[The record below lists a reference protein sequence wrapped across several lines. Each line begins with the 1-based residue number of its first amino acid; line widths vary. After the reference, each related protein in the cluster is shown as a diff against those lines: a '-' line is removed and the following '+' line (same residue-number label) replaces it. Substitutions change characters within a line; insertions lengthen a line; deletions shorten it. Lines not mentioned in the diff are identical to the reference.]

1 VTSIILLLVLA
12 SPLPAAEVPSVDL
25 KSLDRSAKPCAD
37 FFQFACGGWLEANP
51 IPADQ
56 SRWGRFSVLAED
68 NRALLKGILEEAA
81 AAPKDDADRRI
92 GGLYAACMDEPAAER
107 LGAAP
112 LRSHFDA
119 IAAWGGGKDLAPLL
133 ARLHRAGVSAG
144 FGYGA
149 EIDAKASTSV
159 IAAVDQSGLGLPDRD
174 YYLKA
179 DAKSV
184 ETRAAYRAHVARL
197 LGLLG
202 VPEAASAAE
211 ADAVLRV
218 ETALAEAA
226 MDRTER
232 RNPDN
237 VYHKMGRAGLAGLAP
252 AFDWPAY
259 FAAAGGPAWS
269 EVNAA
274 SPGFLE
280 GFSALLSSAPA
291 ADLRSYLRWRTAAA
305 YAPRLSKAV
314 VDADFEFFGK
324 RLTGAKELRPRWK
337 RCVGLVDELLGE
349 DLGRR
354 YVAKAYPPEVKARMD
369 ALVAGVEVA
378 LGRGIDGLAW
388 MGPATK
394 ARAREKL
401 AAIENKVGYPKAWRD
416 YAAVTVDRSDLHAS
430 VASAVAFEFERQ
442 LAKIGKPVDRGEWY
456 MTPPTV
462 NAYYDPS
469 MNTINFPAGILQPPF
484 FDGARDAAANYGG
497 IGGVIGHELIH
508 GFDDAGR
515 RFDAKGNLTDWW
527 TKEDAAAFDSR
538 ASCIADQY
546 AAYESIPGVTLN
558 GRLTLGENAAD
569 SGGLRTAL
577 AAYRALPAAERPE
590 RDGFTGVQR
599 VFLGFAQIWCM
610 NRTDEAARMLAV
622 TDPHSPPRARVNG
635 PMVNMP
641 EFAEAFACKA
651 SDAMVSPKPCRVW

>member
-1 VTSIILLLVLA
+1 MTRLILLAALA
-12 SPLPAAEVPSVDL
+12 VHAAEVPSVDL
-25 KSLDRSAKPCAD
+25 ASLDRSVKPCAD
-37 FFQFACGGWLEANP
+37 FFQFACGGWLKANP
-51 IPADQ
+51 IPPDQ

-68 NRALLKGILEEAA
+68 NRKLLKGILEEAA
-81 AAPKDDADRRI
+81 AAPQDDVDRRI

-112 LRSHFDA
+112 LKPFFAD
-119 IAAWGGGKDLAPLL
+119 IAAWGGGRGLEPLL

-179 DAKSV
+179 DPKSV
-184 ETRAAYRAHVARL
+184 ETRAAYRDHVAGVFRL
-197 LGLLG
+197 LGSA
-202 VPEAASAAE
+202 PSAAEGE

-218 ETALAEAA
+218 ETALAKAA

-237 VYHKMGRAGLAGLAP
+237 VYHKTDRDGLKRLAP
-252 AFDWPAY
+252 AFDWEAY
-259 FAAAGGPAWS
+259 FAAAGGPAWT
-269 EVNAA
+269 EVNAV
-274 SPGFLE
+274 SPGFLA

-291 ADLRSYLRWRTAAA
+291 ADVRSYLRWRSAAEFS
-305 YAPRLSKAV
+305 PRLSKAF
-314 VDADFEFFGK
+314 VDADFAFFGK

-337 RCVGLVDELLGE
+337 RCVALVDGLLGE

-369 ALVAGVEVA
+369 ALVAGVEAA
-378 LGRGIDGLAW
+378 LGRGIDALAW

-401 AAIENKVGYPKAWRD
+401 SAIENKVGYPRVWRD
-416 YAAVTVDRSDLHAS
+416 YSAVTADRADLHAS
-430 VASAVAFEFERQ
+430 VASAVAFEFGRQ
-442 LAKIGKPVDRGEWY
+442 LDKIGKPVDRGEWY

-484 FDGARDAAANYGG
+484 FDGRRDPAANYGG

-527 TKEDAAAFDSR
+527 TKEDAEAFDSR
-538 ASCIADQY
+538 AACIADQY

-577 AAYRALPAAERPE
+577 AAYRALPAAERPAL
-590 RDGFTGVQR
+590 DGFTGEQR

-641 EFAEAFACKA
+641 EFAEAFACKPGEP
-651 SDAMVSPKPCRVW
+651 MVSTKPCRVW